1 MDAYLTTM
9 YFVDPNI
16 ICAGGRTQEMFDT
29 QGTGDRLIIQVQND
43 HINMIISLRLILEG
57 WRYSHWQPRDSSPE
71 QGGGRGWSRMVQS
84 LLLYRDGG
92 SLHPIWLHSRAGLST
107 DPASSGSWISC
118 FFAIIYVTSNIWQL
132 LFDDGYDGII
142 SGFVWQ
148 HFVMIDGLDSGRWEH
163 PDSLAIMGIVDRFQ
177 FRNWWNDNKGMIW
190 QTSTMRVGRAGHHG
204 YEHNAPLLLGLPP
217 VHHVPVVHHQ
227 RDYLLP
233 SNVSDSRY
241 TILQFCPELPFIFKI
256 NSETPFWF
264 LLWKLP

>member
-1 MDAYLTTM
+1 M

-16 ICAGGRTQEMFDT
+16 ICAGGRTQDMFDT

-118 FFAIIYVTSNIWQL
+118 FFL
-132 LFDDGYDGII
+132 PLFMSHPTFDSFCLTMAMTELSADL
-142 SGFVWQ
+142 SGNTLSWS
-148 HFVMIDGLDSGRWEH
+148 M
-163 PDSLAIMGIVDRFQ
+163 A
-177 FRNWWNDNKGMIW
+177 
-190 QTSTMRVGRAGHHG
+190 
-204 YEHNAPLLLGLPP
+204 
-217 VHHVPVVHHQ
+217 
-227 RDYLLP
+227 
-233 SNVSDSRY
+233 
-241 TILQFCPELPFIFKI
+241 
-256 NSETPFWF
+256 
-264 LLWKLP
+264 